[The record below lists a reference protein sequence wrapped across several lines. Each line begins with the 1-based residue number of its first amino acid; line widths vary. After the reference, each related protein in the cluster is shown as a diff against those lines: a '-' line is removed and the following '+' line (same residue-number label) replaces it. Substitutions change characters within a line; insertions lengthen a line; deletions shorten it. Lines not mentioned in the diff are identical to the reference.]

1 MPTLND
7 IAKKLTSLAQ
17 LNLTRGYTRA
27 YKTGNLYDNIGS
39 YNTPARVLG
48 DTKLGKKRLSKTK
61 KLDTIEF
68 SLTYNPPGGTPPA
81 TYGKYVEEGTWKM
94 PARPFAEEA
103 IDSPIIERMI
113 DEYMGVYIEDN
124 VISGIMDELDT
135 MESEY

>member
-1 MPTLND
+1 MATLND

-17 LNLTRGYTRA
+17 LNLTRGYTKA
-27 YKTGNLYDNIGS
+27 YKTGTLYDKVGS

-48 DTKLGKKRLSKTK
+48 KTKLGKKRLSKTK
-61 KLDTIEF
+61 KLDTLEF
-68 SLTYNPPGGTPPA
+68 DLTYNPPGA
-81 TYGKYVEEGTWKM
+81 EYGQYVEEGTWKM

-103 IDSPIIERMI
+103 INSPQIERMI
-113 DEYMGVYIEDN
+113 DQYMGVYIEDN